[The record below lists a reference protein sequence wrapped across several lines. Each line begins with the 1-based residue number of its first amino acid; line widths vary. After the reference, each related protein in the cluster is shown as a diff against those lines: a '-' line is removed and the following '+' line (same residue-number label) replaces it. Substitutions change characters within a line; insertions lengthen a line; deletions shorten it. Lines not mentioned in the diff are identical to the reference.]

1 MGLIPG
7 PGRAPMPRDNES
19 PRHNYAAN
27 ARAETKE
34 ALAPRAC
41 ALQQKKRRQCGA
53 LTSQLE

>member
-1 MGLIPG
+1 MPG

-19 PRHNYAAN
+19 PRHNYAAH

-41 ALQQKKRRQCGA
+41 ALQQEKRRQCGA
-53 LTSQLE
+53 LTPQLE